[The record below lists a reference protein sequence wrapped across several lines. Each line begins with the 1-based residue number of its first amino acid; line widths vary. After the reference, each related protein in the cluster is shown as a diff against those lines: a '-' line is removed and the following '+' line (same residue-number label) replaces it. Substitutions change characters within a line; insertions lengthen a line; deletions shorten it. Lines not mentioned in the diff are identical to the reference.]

1 MVLKHIRFL
10 LLLPLFLA
18 AGCSDDSQSD
28 TPDPE
33 PDPTPTP
40 DITEVTVNEKAEMKT
55 LSLSGFVKD
64 AEGNLLSGVTVTTG
78 EVSILT
84 DESGTFSLSQ
94 AGVVSN
100 RTVIHFTKNGYFSIT
115 RSVETMEK
123 DTWEII
129 MIQKGNP

>member
-40 DITEVTVNEKAEMKT
+40 DITEVTVNEK
-55 LSLSGFVKD
+55 
-64 AEGNLLSGVTVTTG
+64 
-78 EVSILT
+78 
-84 DESGTFSLSQ
+84 
-94 AGVVSN
+94 
-100 RTVIHFTKNGYFSIT
+100 
-115 RSVETMEK
+115 
-123 DTWEII
+123 
-129 MIQKGNP
+129 QK